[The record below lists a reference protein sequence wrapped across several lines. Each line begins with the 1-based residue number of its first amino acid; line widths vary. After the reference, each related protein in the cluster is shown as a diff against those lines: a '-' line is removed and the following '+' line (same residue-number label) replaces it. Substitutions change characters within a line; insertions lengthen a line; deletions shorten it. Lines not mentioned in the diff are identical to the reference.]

1 MLLIAIKYLTYTK
14 DEMKIHSGLSK
25 WVIGSM
31 LFFLGC
37 SSSQVFSQTAQ
48 TYPNKPIKLLIP
60 FPPGGP
66 ADGIG
71 RLIAVELTNAIHQSV
86 FVENKGGAG
95 GVIGAENAVQAPAD
109 GYTLLLLPSALVA
122 NASLYPKLPFNIIND
137 FTSIAG
143 LAKYPLVLVTP
154 QFSQIK
160 SVQELIDMAKAKP
173 SKLNYASAGAGG
185 GAHLAA
191 EEFQRLTGTKFTHI
205 PYKGTGLAVTD
216 TVGGQVNF
224 MFASVESVIELIK
237 AGKLRPLGVTSS
249 KRLPILPDVPTMI
262 ELGIKGYEIESW
274 FALIAPKGVPR
285 NVVDYLSKEVGAIVS
300 KREYIDQVRIQG
312 GEPLRLNAV
321 QLNDFSKEES
331 SRWEKIIKET
341 DAKLE

>member
-1 MLLIAIKYLTYTK
+1 MMLLL
-14 DEMKIHSGLSK
+14 
-25 WVIGSM
+25 
-31 LFFLGC
+31 LGC
-37 SSSQVFSQTAQ
+37 SSSHVIAQ
-48 TYPNKPIKLLIP
+48 NTSSYPNKPVKLLIP

-71 RLIAVELTNAIHQSV
+71 RLIAVELTSAIHQTV

-95 GVIGAENAVQAPAD
+95 GVIGAENVVQAPAD

-154 QFSQIK
+154 QSSQIK
-160 SVQELIDMAKAKP
+160 SVQELIDVAKAKP
-173 SKLNYASAGAGG
+173 TKLNYASAGSGG

-237 AGKLRPLGVTSS
+237 AGKLHPLGVTSS
-249 KRLPILPDVPTMI
+249 KRLPILPDVPTIM
-262 ELGIKGYEIESW
+262 EAGVKGYEIESW

-285 NVVDYLSKEVGAIVS
+285 NIVDYLSKEVGSIVN

-312 GEPLRLNAV
+312 GEPLHLNAI
-321 QLNDFSKEES
+321 QLSDFSKEES
-331 SRWEKIIKET
+331 VRWEKIIKVT
-341 DAKLE
+341 GAKLE